1 MHSMANEKAA
11 KAKLICG
18 IRKQY
23 TWKDKSSRKGN
34 IDSKKNSDGYK
45 VRAFLMEGPLAVS
58 LYLDHHPC
66 RHHGFRVGSQQYK
79 FGFMGNK

>member
-11 KAKLICG
+11 KAKLICE

-34 IDSKKNSDGYK
+34 IDSKKNSDRHK
-45 VRAFLMEGPLAVS
+45 VRAFLMEGP
-58 LYLDHHPC
+58 
-66 RHHGFRVGSQQYK
+66 
-79 FGFMGNK
+79 